1 MKKRL
6 LALTLGVSMAAGMLT
21 GCGGGSGDAST
32 STPAADAGT
41 EAPAADAGT
50 EAPAADAGS
59 TAATG
64 DFDWKAYEGTEL
76 DVLFSEHTYAD
87 AVEAK
92 LADFEALTGIKV
104 NYSSMPEG
112 NYFDKLNVELTSHS
126 GTPDVFMTGAY
137 QSWEYA
143 SAGNLEPLEN
153 YISDASLT
161 NPDYNYDDFIP
172 GVIDAL
178 KWDCVPGHSV
188 GAGSQWALP
197 MGWEVNILT
206 YNKRILE
213 ENNLQPPKTAEEL
226 LEVSKALHEFNG
238 SGTYG
243 LAVRGLPDWGTIHP
257 AYMSMYSTWGAKDF
271 EVVDGK
277 LVSQVDSPE
286 AIAMTEYWVELVKEG
301 GAPQWSTYGWEL
313 AGADLGAGKAAM
325 MWDADRGG
333 YTQNVAG
340 ASAESGNLAFGMI
353 PYPESAGKTEAD
365 MKSNLWTWSMAMNAD
380 SSKKEAA
387 WYFMQYF
394 TGPEFMLWSGT
405 EGACTDT
412 PRLSVLNSDEYK
424 AAVSDAEG
432 YFDAFNKV
440 QETASIFFTPQ
451 PYFSETTTEWAK
463 TLQELV
469 VGNKYSSVEEAMKEL
484 KATMDAIVSDLEV
497 E

>member
-6 LALTLGVSMAAGMLT
+6 LALTLGVSMTAGLLA
-21 GCGGGSGDAST
+21 GCGGGSNETPAD
-32 STPAADAGT
+32 TPAADAGT

-50 EAPAADAGS
+50 EAPAAD
-59 TAATG
+59 TAAASG
-64 DFDWKAYEGTEL
+64 DFNWKAYEGTEI

-161 NPDYNYDDFIP
+161 NPDYKYDDFIP

-353 PYPESAGKTEAD
+353 PYPESAGKTEKD

-432 YFDAFNKV
+432 YFDAFNTV

-484 KATMDAIVSDLEV
+484 KQTMDAIVSDLDV

>member
-6 LALTLGVSMAAGMLT
+6 LALTLGVSMTAGLLA
-21 GCGGGSGDAST
+21 GCGGGSNEAPAD
-32 STPAADAGT
+32 TPAADAGT

-50 EAPAADAGS
+50 EAPAAD
-59 TAATG
+59 TAAASG
-64 DFDWKAYEGTEL
+64 DFNWKAYEGTEI

-161 NPDYNYDDFIP
+161 NPDYKYDDFIP

-353 PYPESAGKTEAD
+353 PYPESAGKTEKD

-432 YFDAFNKV
+432 YFDAFNTV

-484 KATMDAIVSDLEV
+484 KQTMDAIVSDLDV